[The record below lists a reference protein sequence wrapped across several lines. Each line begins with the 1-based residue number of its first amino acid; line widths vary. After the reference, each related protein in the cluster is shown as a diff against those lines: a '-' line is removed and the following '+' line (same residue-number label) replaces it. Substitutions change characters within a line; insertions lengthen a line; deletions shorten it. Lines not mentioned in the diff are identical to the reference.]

1 MSFLSNLSIRYADAY
16 VNKYTLLIVTGVN
29 AQGLNNKVSTAQS
42 DMIKMICKHPLK
54 LTFLSKRDT

>member
-16 VNKYTLLIVTGVN
+16 VNKYTLLIVTEGVN

-42 DMIKMICKHPLK
+42 DIQNDL
-54 LTFLSKRDT
+54 